1 MIFKGT
7 QTNDEHLVR
16 LATYASTGVAGGLV
30 GVKLVAW
37 LVTDSMA
44 LLSSLVDSLLD
55 VAASLVNLIAVRH
68 ALRPADPEHR
78 FGHGKAEPL
87 AGLGQSAFIVGSALF
102 LGLQAVN
109 RLFKPVEI
117 DHIPWGIGVM
127 VLSLGATLVL
137 VTFQRYVIHRTRSV
151 AISADSL
158 HYVGDLLVNGSV
170 IVALGVV
177 GLTGWRFVDS
187 LLALL
192 IALYVLYTASQIIV
206 RSFNLLMDRE
216 LPEQDRQRIRD
227 IVATEAEVIDMH
239 ELRTRS
245 AGPRDFIQLHLELDR
260 DLPLWRAHAIA
271 DRVEEHLRNSF
282 PLADIIIHEDPSGL
296 IETHRS

>member
-1 MIFKGT
+1 
-7 QTNDEHLVR
+7 
-16 LATYASTGVAGGLV
+16 
-30 GVKLVAW
+30 
-37 LVTDSMA
+37 MA

-55 VAASLVNLIAVRH
+55 VAASMVNLLAVRH

-102 LGLQAVN
+102 LGLAAVN
-109 RLFKPVEI
+109 RLFKPVAI
-117 DHIPWGIGVM
+117 DHISWGIGVM
-127 VLSLGATLVL
+127 VVSLGATLSL
-137 VTFQRYVIHRTRSV
+137 IAFQKYVIHRTRSV

-170 IVALGVV
+170 IVALGMV
-177 GLTGWRFVDS
+177 GLTGWHFIDP

-192 IALYVLYTASQIIV
+192 IALYVLYTAGQIIV

-227 IVATEAEVIDMH
+227 IVAAEAEVIDMH

-245 AGPRDFIQLHLELDR
+245 AGQRDFIQLHLELER
-260 DLPLWRAHAIA
+260 TLPLWHAHAIA
-271 DRVEEHLRNSF
+271 DRVEERLREAF
-282 PLADIIIHEDPSGL
+282 PGADIIIHEDPSGL
-296 IETHRS
+296 FETHRP